1 MNQPAP
7 TAVRERRGRSA
18 SQPAVPVPPG
28 DRPRPLKTAWAPP
41 PRSSVPPSFGDEFGD
56 HLRIVT
62 LRPEYLGRLVREIV
76 RAGWLPADAHDDVI
90 MPAAGR
96 RPALT
101 GTILDDAAWSL
112 TVLGHSRLDLS
123 PSGAGDQVH
132 SFVRGLIP
140 ELWVSSDGVWVVIAE
155 AAAATWVLRFQIA
168 ISRLT
173 TPGATALAAPTL
185 RWLGHDEVFP
195 FPRRTITWSP
205 PGSSPDRCT

>member
-1 MNQPAP
+1 
-7 TAVRERRGRSA
+7 
-18 SQPAVPVPPG
+18 
-28 DRPRPLKTAWAPP
+28 
-41 PRSSVPPSFGDEFGD
+41 VPPSFDDEFGD

-62 LRPEYLGRLVREIV
+62 LRPEYLGRLVRDIV
-76 RAGWLPADAHDDVI
+76 RAGWLPADPHDEVI

-101 GTILDDAAWSL
+101 GTILDDATWSL
-112 TVLGHSRLDLS
+112 TGLGHSRVDPN
-123 PSGAGDQVH
+123 PSGTDDRMH

-155 AAAATWVLRFQIA
+155 AATATWVLRFQIA

-173 TPGATALAAPTL
+173 TPDATALAAPTL
-185 RWLGHDEVFP
+185 RRLGHDDVFP

-205 PGSSPDRCT
+205 PGSSPDRRT